1 MLYIVIHTVRTCKA
15 SKTKESLSAVRFR
28 CSFFLASYSFSMAPH
43 DISHQCEGKL
53 IRKGLCVD

>member
-15 SKTKESLSAVRFR
+15 FKTKESLSAVRFR
-28 CSFFLASYSFSMAPH
+28 CSFFLAH